1 MTNEDHRAQDGSPDL
16 MAYGPVLTPEEVAQ
30 VLRLNQ
36 QHLVRL
42 MRQGKFPAFKV
53 AGAWRVRRS
62 ALEAVMD
69 GTWQPPDAG
78 AADHDE

>member
-1 MTNEDHRAQDGSPDL
+1 MDF
-16 MAYGPVLTPEEVAQ
+16 GPVLTPDEVAQ

-62 ALEAVMD
+62 ALEAVMN
-69 GTWQPPDAG
+69 GTWQPPEPDQAG
-78 AADHDE
+78 EDD